1 MLLLQRVCLAF
12 LSAVGFVSI
21 AFAQSAPP
29 VPPRTLTWQFPLP
42 RPHTGVLLGN
52 GTQGIMV
59 WGGGRVLHLTISR
72 TGFWDHRG
80 GVEFNTN
87 ITYNDLKAKLL
98 AKDEAGI
105 KAAFAVPRSSQP
117 SLGHPQQLSG
127 GRLDVTMPTGW
138 VILYGN
144 MFTDRGLLQVIVRD
158 PEQLSHVIN
167 IRQAASLEITD
178 LEIPKGLRGK
188 LQFKLM
194 PHYTFVA
201 DQLRAASIEEPT
213 WVVKENN
220 GKGAFIQPLPDDDP
234 LLVGYDR
241 VNEAHVYIQ
250 TSNLYYNRKTRRFDY
265 PAMQALLDRAPS
277 AIATADTFWAGY
289 YKVVPRIALPD
300 PLLQEIIDYG
310 LYKQAIATSPNGLAC
325 TLQGPFMEEQ
335 QLVPWSNDYHFNI
348 NIQQIYTP
356 ALATSRLANFRPLW
370 RMINGWMPQLK
381 KNGEAFFGRPGAL
394 MLPHAVDDRCHV
406 VGTFWTGTIDHACTA
421 WMAMMAW
428 QNYRYGL
435 DQYDAP
441 KLLSETVWPLLN
453 GTFEGYF
460 AMLEEVADGKEV
472 PKGGKRY
479 SLPVSVSPEYRGAEM
494 NAWGRDA
501 SFQLAA
507 LHRICRILPQA
518 AAALGKPLDPRWA
531 DVQKRLPAYTTFTG
545 KFMDEWSLSN
555 ERIALWEGMDL
566 IESHRHHSHLGGV
579 YPFAT
584 LDLNDPVQRKMVD
597 NSLQAWRFKGAGGW
611 SGWSIPW
618 ASILL
623 SRTGQTDAAI
633 KWLHYWKENYVN
645 EGRGTLHNANTNGT
659 SLLGA
664 PDWEKEPKNRE
675 IMQLD
680 AGFGAL
686 SAVLELLV
694 QNRDEGIYVLPSRP
708 RTWQNLAFD
717 DIRTE
722 GAFLIGATVKE
733 GTVMEVRVKSLVG
746 GKLTLIHPF
755 GTKWKLNGQ
764 PQEGE
769 KLIRD
774 CKPGEVLTLTGV

>member
-1 MLLLQRVCLAF
+1 MRFWRFLFVLIFTAF
-12 LSAVGFVSI
+12 LAK
-21 AFAQSAPP
+21 AQT
-29 VPPRTLTWQFPLP
+29 PPRTLTWQFPLP

-59 WGGGRVLHLTISR
+59 WGGGKTLHITISR
-72 TGFWDHRG
+72 SGFWDHRG
-80 GVEFNTN
+80 GNEFSAKT
-87 ITYNDLKAKLL
+87 TYADLKAKLQ
-98 AKDEAGI
+98 AGDKAGI
-105 KAAFAVPRSSQP
+105 AAAFAVPKSSAQ
-117 SLGHPQQLSG
+117 SLGHPQQLGG
-127 GRLDVTMPTGW
+127 GRLDVTLPDGW
-138 VILYGN
+138 LIQYGN
-144 MFTDRGLLQVIVRD
+144 LFTDRGLLQIMVRD
-158 PEQLSHVIN
+158 PQQVSHVIN
-167 IRQAASLEITD
+167 IKQAASLEVTE

-188 LQFKLM
+188 LTYKLI

-201 DQLRAASIEEPT
+201 ETLRAAGIEEPQ
-213 WVVKENN
+213 WVLKDFG

-234 LLVGYDR
+234 LLVGYDQ
-241 VNEAHVYIQ
+241 VNDQHLYIQ

-277 AIATADTFWAGY
+277 AVAQADTFWASY
-289 YKVVPRIALPD
+289 YNVVPRIALPD

-310 LYKQAIATSPNGLAC
+310 LYKQAISTSPNGLAC
-325 TLQGPFMEEQ
+325 TLQGPFMEDY
-335 QLVPWSNDYHFNI
+335 QLPPWSNDYHFNI
-348 NIQQIYTP
+348 NVQMIYTP
-356 ALATSRLANFRPLW
+356 ALATNRLANFKPLW

-394 MLPHAVDDRCHV
+394 MLPHAVDDRCRV

-435 DQYDAP
+435 DQPDAP
-441 KLLSETVWPLLN
+441 QVLSQTAWPLLN
-453 GTFEGYF
+453 GAFEGYF
-460 AMLEEVADGKEV
+460 AMLEEVSTSN
-472 PKGGKRY
+472 GGKRF

-507 LHRICRILPQA
+507 LHRICRILPLA
-518 AAALGKPLDPRWA
+518 AAALGKPVDPRWA
-531 DVQKRLPAYTTFTG
+531 DVDKRLPAYSTFEG
-545 KFMDEWSLSN
+545 KYMDEWNLSN
-555 ERIALWEGMDL
+555 KRIALWEGMDL

-584 LDLNDPVQRKMVD
+584 IDMNDPAERNMVD
-597 NSLQAWRFKGAGGW
+597 NTLQAWRFKGAGGW
-611 SGWSIPW
+611 SGWSLPW
-618 ASILL
+618 AATLL
-623 SRTGQTDAAI
+623 MRTGQTDAAI

-664 PDWEKEPKNRE
+664 PDWELEKQNRE

-686 SAVLELLV
+686 NAVLELLV
-694 QNRDEGIYVLPSRP
+694 QSRDDAIYVLPNRP
-708 RTWQNLAFD
+708 RTWQNLKFD
-717 DIRTE
+717 DIRAE
-722 GAFLIGATVKE
+722 GAFQLGATVKE
-733 GTVMEVRVKSLVG
+733 GAVTEVRVKSLAG
-746 GKLTLIHPF
+746 GKLSLIHPF
-755 GTKWKLNGQ
+755 AAKYRLNGQ
-764 PQEGE
+764 PQEGT

-774 CKPGEVLTLTGV
+774 CKVGEVLTLTPM